1 MGRFTIF
8 GCHVTVIGIIF
19 GSLNFIIFLLLL
31 TGSFVEQGIISDNC
45 TTGVLDQKWCDTAL
59 GLLIGTVCLTL
70 IEICATGLLITAVL
84 YDRGKLVIY
93 PLIASYINIGI
104 AVAFS
109 ILSILDA
116 CAGKKMGVYIMKLF
130 IGRDEQPS
138 KDAVLAASIV
148 LCCLLAIAVVYCILN
163 TIVHARIW
171 QYYKRKREEEDW
183 ISETTS
189 QISIIATFSMDMVYD
204 EWRKKEDRTI
214 TSIAEEDE
222 NENEEPITGN
232 KLEEIKEETEDL
244 CNVKRHRPECRLSLS
259 YRSTMSNHEIF
270 GFHVP
275 SVSIIL
281 VSINFVVSTLCAGA
295 TALVPLSLGVLLTV
309 IVIAVVE
316 ICTCGIHIIAIREG
330 VSRWLYPNLFMSA
343 FNILL
348 SIVLCVLSAIDLTT
362 NRAMSTEVLL
372 LISPDSFPATDSN
385 DSGADP
391 AEQISNSAPILITSI
406 LLSTLYVLVTL
417 YNAAALHVHIRCY
430 RFLAAAEA
438 QFRDWDAES
447 GTVSLF
453 PELTEEYDDDWA
465 KKPRSISSIKE
476 EDEDD
481 FYYRYLAE

>member
-1 MGRFTIF
+1 
-8 GCHVTVIGIIF
+8 
-19 GSLNFIIFLLLL
+19 
-31 TGSFVEQGIISDNC
+31 
-45 TTGVLDQKWCDTAL
+45 
-59 GLLIGTVCLTL
+59 
-70 IEICATGLLITAVL
+70 
-84 YDRGKLVIY
+84 
-93 PLIASYINIGI
+93 
-104 AVAFS
+104 
-109 ILSILDA
+109 
-116 CAGKKMGVYIMKLF
+116 
-130 IGRDEQPS
+130 
-138 KDAVLAASIV
+138 
-148 LCCLLAIAVVYCILN
+148 
-163 TIVHARIW
+163 
-171 QYYKRKREEEDW
+171 
-183 ISETTS
+183 
-189 QISIIATFSMDMVYD
+189 
-204 EWRKKEDRTI
+204 
-214 TSIAEEDE
+214 
-222 NENEEPITGN
+222 
-232 KLEEIKEETEDL
+232 
-244 CNVKRHRPECRLSLS
+244 
-259 YRSTMSNHEIF
+259 MSNHEIF

-275 SVSIIL
+275 
-281 VSINFVVSTLCAGA
+281 
-295 TALVPLSLGVLLTV
+295 

-362 NRAMSTEVLL
+362 NRAMSTEVNQAGKYKKTRDDKQEGEFYFKMKQINCSLGGFSIRKDKVLL